1 MLERLQ
7 QQLHDINRS
16 ETGYD
21 IRQFLVTDAR
31 LAQAISGEDALTYS
45 GETLLLNEDED
56 GIALSLYLDEA
67 LLERLQAGEPAAAL
81 RSGRL
86 DDLCKVIEGL
96 SHFNYVAWRASR
108 DRPVTLLELELQA
121 EVDKFVSTMQLA
133 REERDTDLMRDL
145 HGQLFDRVRY
155 HDHLST
161 RQLERYRAANEYAAR
176 FCRAL
181 GPRLREWSH
190 DVLPE
195 LRRFYR
201 MSLGDKISHIHK
213 HAWSRASG
221 YTS

>member
-16 ETGYD
+16 DAGYD
-21 IRQFLVTDAR
+21 IHDFLVTDAR
-31 LAQAISGEDALTYS
+31 IARAISGGNTLTNS
-45 GETLLLNEDED
+45 GESLLLREDED
-56 GIALSLYLDEA
+56 GVALSLYLDEA
-67 LLERLQAGEPAAAL
+67 ILERLRTGDPAQALGTGL
-81 RSGRL
+81 L

-108 DRPVTLLELELQA
+108 DRSVTLLELELQA

-133 REERDTDLMRDL
+133 LEERDADLMNGL
-145 HGQLFDRVRY
+145 HGRLFDNPRF
-155 HDHLST
+155 HDHLDR
-161 RQLERYRAANEYAAR
+161 RQLERYRAASEYAAR

-181 GPRLREWSH
+181 VPRLRDWGR

-201 MSLGDKISHIHK
+201 MSLGDKISHIH
-213 HAWSRASG
+213 ARV
-221 YTS
+221 

>member
-16 ETGYD
+16 DAGYD
-21 IRQFLVTDAR
+21 IRNFLVTDAR
-31 LAQAISGEDALTYS
+31 LARAISEGNTLTNS
-45 GETLLLNEDED
+45 GETLLLREDED
-56 GIALSLYLDEA
+56 GVALSLYLDEA
-67 LLERLQAGEPAAAL
+67 ILDRLRTGDPAAAL
-81 RSGRL
+81 RSGLL

-108 DRPVTLLELELQA
+108 DRSVTLLELELQA

-133 REERDTDLMRDL
+133 REERDGELMRGL
-145 HGQLFDRVRY
+145 HGRLFGDARF
-155 HDHLST
+155 HDHLSP

-181 GPRLREWSH
+181 VPRLRESGG
-190 DVLPE
+190 DVLAE

-201 MSLGDKISHIHK
+201 MSLGDKISHIHAR
-213 HAWSRASG
+213 AWASAA
-221 YTS
+221 T